1 MNPDFVDLLRAFIAA
16 EVRFLIVGAY
26 ALAIH
31 GRPRATGD
39 LDLWVEATPA
49 NAGRV
54 MRALAAFGAPVSDIA
69 EADFATPGVTYQIGV
84 APGRI
89 DILTD
94 LTGLTFQEAWPDRVR
109 KPFGELAVDMIG
121 RDAFIRNKRATGR
134 AKVRIGMNAADNT
147 SERWP

>member
-16 EVRFLIVGAY
+16 EVRFLVVGAY

-39 LDLWVEATPA
+39 LDVWIEPSAD
-49 NAGRV
+49 NARRV
-54 MRALAAFGAPVSDIA
+54 MRALAAFGAPLREVT
-69 EADFATPGVTYQIGV
+69 EADFTTPGVTYQIGV
-84 APGRI
+84 EPGRI

-94 LTGLTFQEAWPDRVR
+94 LTGLTFAEAWPERVR
-109 KPFGELAVDMIG
+109 KPFGDLAVDFIG

-134 AKVRIGMNAADNT
+134 AKDLGDIEGL
-147 SERWP
+147 